1 MSLKPQQAMIV
12 LFLLWLA
19 TKSSAR
25 TAFACGGLKTIETI
39 GTIFSLLASR
49 HRKEKRIVPI
59 VSETSASKKK
69 LSLLSLKK
77 NKRAK
82 NNPLVLLFIFCFL
95 RFLYN
100 RLFPIRLVFSNCI
113 LYIGFSQL
121 YWFFLIVF
129 YILAFPN
136 YIGFSNC
143 ILYIGFSQLYCLFP
157 NCLYSA
163 PVNCPIKKMA
173 PVARSFMM

>member
-1 MSLKPQQAMIV
+1 MAFLTSSRGCDVGLLMLCFGARLLSCSSFEERCRLRSSL
-12 LFLLWLA
+12 F
-19 TKSSAR
+19 
-25 TAFACGGLKTIETI
+25 
-39 GTIFSLLASR
+39 
-49 HRKEKRIVPI
+49 
-59 VSETSASKKK
+59 
-69 LSLLSLKK
+69 LSLLSLLSLKKTRGRILLQAKNCPYCLYCLLKK

-100 RLFPIRLVFSNCI
+100 RLFPI
-113 LYIGFSQL
+113 
-121 YWFFLIVF
+121 VF

-136 YIGFSNC
+136 YIGF
-143 ILYIGFSQLYCLFP
+143 FQLYFIYWLFPIRLSFP

>member
-1 MSLKPQQAMIV
+1 MSGKRKKIKKRRASIV
-12 LFLLWLA
+12 VKTLA
-19 TKSSAR
+19 SNDR
-25 TAFACGGLKTIETI
+25 P
-39 GTIFSLLASR
+39 LLALTSDNVER
-49 HRKEKRIVPI
+49 EDGLCLRRFKDNRDNRDNFFLACKQAQEG
-59 VSETSASKKK
+59 ETDCPYC
-69 LSLLSLKK
+69 LYCLLKK

-100 RLFPIRLVFSNCI
+100 RLFPIILVFSNCI

-121 YWFFLIVF
+121 YWFFPIVF

-136 YIGFSNC
+136 YIVS
-143 ILYIGFSQLYCLFP
+143 FP

>member
-1 MSLKPQQAMIV
+1 MSGKRKKIKKRRASIV
-12 LFLLWLA
+12 VKTLA
-19 TKSSAR
+19 SNDR
-25 TAFACGGLKTIETI
+25 P
-39 GTIFSLLASR
+39 LLAL
-49 HRKEKRIVPI
+49 
-59 VSETSASKKK
+59 TSDNVEREDSLCLRRFKDNRDNRDNFFPCLQADTGRRNG
-69 LSLLSLKK
+69 LSLLSLLSYKK

-100 RLFPIRLVFSNCI
+100 RLFPIILVFSIVFYI
-113 LYIGFSQL
+113 LAFLNYIGFSQL
-121 YWFFLIVF
+121 YWFFPIVF

-136 YIGFSNC
+136 YIVSFS
-143 ILYIGFSQLYCLFP
+143 